1 MDLCNINEIKALLAR
16 HGFHFSKAK
25 GQNFLTQNWV
35 PREIVA
41 RAGIDETCA
50 ALEVGPG
57 IGPLTQ
63 ELCRSAKK
71 VIAIEVDRS
80 LQPVLAETMAGNENL
95 EIIFG
100 DVLKT
105 DIRALVAEEFA
116 GLRPV
121 ACANLPY
128 YITTPILAALLESR
142 AFESIT
148 VMVQK
153 EVAQRIAA
161 PAGKGDYGA
170 FSVFCQYYAV
180 PELLFGKVVR
190 VIDQPGLSLKTPF
203 VQSTSTLPKTEMLYD
218 LAASDVITSDKKSM
232 VADSFVLWRIVDP
245 LKFIQTLSGSVS
257 GAEARLDQAVY
268 NSLKTV
274 ISSMKQ
280 EDVISGRDGELA
292 ARITEHV
299 NDTTEFRD
307 YGIEVLAI
315 ETKRIDLPDENKA
328 AVYERMI
335 SERGNIAAS
344 YEAQGNAEAKRIRN
358 EADKTVDITIS
369 EANSQSEK
377 LKAAGEAEYMRILSE
392 AYDTPEEA
400 DFYEFMRALDMA
412 QKALVGGNKT
422 LVVSSDSPIA
432 KIFSG
437 QWGQAE

>member
-1 MDLCNINEIKALLAR
+1 MKKALKIA
-16 HGFHFSKAK
+16 
-25 GQNFLTQNWV
+25 V
-35 PREIVA
+35 PV
-41 RAGIDETCA
+41 
-50 ALEVGPG
+50 
-57 IGPLTQ
+57 
-63 ELCRSAKK
+63 
-71 VIAIEVDRS
+71 
-80 LQPVLAETMAGNENL
+80 VLA
-95 EIIFG
+95 
-100 DVLKT
+100 
-105 DIRALVAEEFA
+105 LVH
-116 GLRPV
+116 V
-121 ACANLPY
+121 V
-128 YITTPILAALLESR
+128 ILAGSLVVTQPNEYTIIKQ
-142 AFESIT
+142 F
-148 VMVQK
+148 
-153 EVAQRIAA
+153 
-161 PAGKGDYGA
+161 GA
-170 FSVFCQYYAV
+170 
-180 PELLFGKVVR
+180 VVNI
-190 VIDQPGLSLKTPF
+190 IDQPGLSLKTPF
-203 VQSTSTLPKTEMLYD
+203 VQSASTLPKTEMLYD

-232 VADSFVLWRIVDP
+232 VADSFVLWKITDP
-245 LKFIQTLSGSVS
+245 LKFIQTLSGSVAN
-257 GAEARLDQAVY
+257 AESRINAVVY

-280 EDVISGRDGELA
+280 EAVISGRDGELA
-292 ARITEHV
+292 AAIME
-299 NDTTEFRD
+299 NFEQNFDD
-307 YGIEVLAI
+307 YGLTVLAI

-392 AYDTPEEA
+392 VYDTPEEA